1 MHVFM
6 YTTPTF
12 ITEVLHFVTQVL
24 TALND
29 CYSEL
34 MPYIALAY
42 SYWISVYDTYQY
54 QGYAH

>member
-1 MHVFM
+1 M

-12 ITEVLHFVTQVL
+12 ITEVLHFVTQVS

-34 MPYIALAY
+34 MPYIVLAY
-42 SYWISVYDTYQY
+42 SYWISVYDVYECR
-54 QGYAH
+54 GYVH